1 MSFSSTARRAIALA
15 VIGGALVGLVGSA
28 SASDASIK
36 AVIRSYNSKIG
47 VAEDHV
53 VRAIGSY
60 KQTGNAKKV
69 QAALTKAIEVFQVL
83 KSKIAVQSAARRRV
97 KAGKA
102 KLENGLQSVSVAY
115 RKLAKAFGEK
125 RASPATAKAEA
136 KTALAEVK
144 KGRAELVEGVKLL
157 K

>member
-1 MSFSSTARRAIALA
+1 MSFSSTARHAIALT
-15 VIGGALVGLVGSA
+15 VIGGALVGPIGSA
-28 SASDASIK
+28 SASDASIR
-36 AVIRSYNSKIG
+36 AVIRSYNSKIAI
-47 VAEDHV
+47 AEDRV
-53 VRAIGSY
+53 VGAIGSY
-60 KQTGNAKKV
+60 KQTGSPVKV
-69 QAALTKAIEVFQVL
+69 QAALTKAIEVFQSL
-83 KSKIAVQSAARRRV
+83 KRNIAAQSAARRRV

-115 RKLAKAFGEK
+115 RQLAKAFGEK
-125 RASPATAKAEA
+125 HASPATAKAEA